1 MMRKLFAILLLL
13 CALTGT
19 AAADDFGQSYDLFQ
33 ALYAENVNFINDN
46 TGRHLLPLDFKGDFD
61 SEGER
66 IYVLSSGALDVQ
78 LKLDDLA
85 SQIAWCQ
92 ITLTAPADMSYGDSK
107 HNDFTTSGY
116 HSYALLMAMHKA
128 AAPAQRYALVEEVN
142 NGLAA
147 GGGVYETQVG
157 DYRLACQS
165 QNGVAT
171 MRFENEL
178 LMSTG
183 LETEEEALPT
193 LEIKDQ
199 E

>member
-13 CALTGT
+13 CALTG
-19 AAADDFGQSYDLFQ
+19 AATADDFGQSYDLFQ
-33 ALYAENVNFINDN
+33 TLYAENVNFINDN

-178 LMSTG
+178 LMGTG